1 MSANISESSST
12 VDTST
17 PSVTLHGRRSKVWEH
32 FEQELVFV
40 ADVLKAVCK
49 YCTMKLTCTRK
60 SGTSSLLS
68 HISESCRSI
77 GAEVRARFLATLKK
91 KPSEVGFIFDR
102 KKSRQLMTKF
112 CIHAEIPFGKFDD
125 PYFEDWM
132 DSMQPTFKVVGCH
145 TVMMS

>member
-17 PSVTLHGRRSKVWEH
+17 PSVTLHGRTSKVWEH

-68 HISESCRSI
+68 HILESCRSI